1 MARAGMMTKMDF
13 QVNESRQDDEMNLRV
28 DSDDE
33 VMHI

>member
-1 MARAGMMTKMDF
+1 MTKVAMMTKMDF

-28 DSDDE
+28 DSDNE